1 VTDRRRTVLKT
12 VGVALLVLVGAV
24 LGVAAIIGLGYLSWL
39 AIRGLVIVVARAI
52 VDSISESLSSSG
64 S

>member
-1 VTDRRRTVLKT
+1 MTDRRRTVLKT